1 MSELKLEFIGKQV
14 KDMYGTLMGN
24 VVGIITDTDGS
35 IESVS
40 VDCGDS
46 GLKPLSY
53 EQLLVQG
60 DYVIFI
66 PKWRLDAQKL
76 FRQKNLTLKRI
87 KALQHLVE
95 EDDTMKEDSE
105 IVYVKYEK
113 KLHELEEKEKSINE
127 KLKERL
133 EELNESTKN
142 IKSIL
147 FDAKLQYKSHEIS
160 EETYLQV
167 TRYTKE
173 LMDHINLEKE
183 EINNIKGRLEEQNLQ
198 NLENTLP
205 LPHSIQPEEEDNKKE
220 NSKLST
226 TNTNSVSPTI
236 TNTPTTTTTTNNN
249 KTTSS
254 SSTATVTASNTNNSN
269 SSNASL
275 PLSPTSNDNNTQTKL
290 SYADETD
297 KYKQHASSNNNN
309 NTDHSNQNKDK
320 IEKSKSDNESNWLD
334 HVINN

>member
-1 MSELKLEFIGKQV
+1 MSELKLEFVGKQV

-46 GLKPLSY
+46 GLKQLSY

-87 KALQHLVE
+87 KALQQLVE
-95 EDDTMKEDSE
+95 EDDTMKEDAE
-105 IVYVKYEK
+105 IVYIKYEK

-133 EELNESTKN
+133 DELNGSTKN

-183 EINNIKGRLEEQNLQ
+183 EINNIKGRLEEQNL
-198 NLENTLP
+198 ENTLP
-205 LPHSIQPEEEDNKKE
+205 LPHSIQPEEKE
-220 NSKLST
+220 NEKENTKLST
-226 TNTNSVSPTI
+226 TI
-236 TNTPTTTTTTNNN
+236 TNTPNTSSTTTT
-249 KTTSS
+249 
-254 SSTATVTASNTNNSN
+254 TVTASNTNNSN
-269 SSNASL
+269 TSNTSLPVSSSSN
-275 PLSPTSNDNNTQTKL
+275 DNTQTKP
-290 SYADETD
+290 SYAGETD
-297 KYKQHASSNNNN
+297 KYKQHASYNNNN
-309 NTDHSNQNKDK
+309 NMITQ
-320 IEKSKSDNESNWLD
+320 I
-334 HVINN
+334 

>member
-1 MSELKLEFIGKQV
+1 MSELKLEFVGKQV

-24 VVGIITDTDGS
+24 VVGIITDTDGT

-46 GLKPLSY
+46 GLKQLSY

-87 KALQHLVE
+87 KALQQLVQ
-95 EDDTMKEDSE
+95 EDDSMKEDAE
-105 IVYVKYEK
+105 IVYIKYEK

-133 EELNESTKN
+133 DELNGSTKN

-183 EINNIKGRLEEQNLQ
+183 EINNIKGRLEEQNL
-198 NLENTLP
+198 ENTLP
-205 LPHSIQPEEEDNKKE
+205 LPHSIQPDEKE
-220 NSKLST
+220 NEKENTKLST
-226 TNTNSVSPTI
+226 TIN
-236 TNTPTTTTTTNNN
+236 NTPNTSSTTTT
-249 KTTSS
+249 
-254 SSTATVTASNTNNSN
+254 TVTASNTNNSN
-269 SSNASL
+269 TSNTSL
-275 PLSPTSNDNNTQTKL
+275 PVSSLSNDNTQTKPS

-297 KYKQHASSNNNN
+297 KYKQHASYNNNN
-309 NTDHSNQNKDK
+309 NKDHSNLNKDK
-320 IEKSKSDNESNWLD
+320 IEKSNTDNESIDNESNWLD
-334 HVINN
+334 QVVNN

>member
-1 MSELKLEFIGKQV
+1 MSELKLEFVGKQV

-24 VVGIITDTDGS
+24 VVGVITDTDGS

-46 GLKPLSY
+46 GLKQLSY

-95 EDDTMKEDSE
+95 EDDTMKEDAE

-113 KLHELEEKEKSINE
+113 KLDELEEKEKSINE

-133 EELNESTKN
+133 DELNESTKN

-183 EINNIKGRLEEQNLQ
+183 EINNIKSRLEEQ

-220 NSKLST
+220 KEDPKLST

-236 TNTPTTTTTTNNN
+236 TTTPTN
-249 KTTSS
+249 KTSSS
-254 SSTATVTASNTNNSN
+254 SSTATVTASNTNNST
-269 SSNASL
+269 SSNTSL
-275 PLSPTSNDNNTQTKL
+275 PVSPTSNDNNNTQTKL
-290 SYADETD
+290 SYAEETD
-297 KYKQHASSNNNN
+297 KYKQHASSNNNA
-309 NTDHSNQNKDK
+309 DHSNQNKDK
-320 IEKSKSDNESNWLD
+320 IEKSNTDNESNWLD

>member
-1 MSELKLEFIGKQV
+1 MSELKLEFVGKQV

-24 VVGIITDTDGS
+24 VVGVITDTDGS

-46 GLKPLSY
+46 GLKQLSY

-95 EDDTMKEDSE
+95 EDDTMKEDAE

-113 KLHELEEKEKSINE
+113 KLDELEEKEKSIDE

-183 EINNIKGRLEEQNLQ
+183 EINNIKGRLEEQNL
-198 NLENTLP
+198 ENTLP

-220 NSKLST
+220 KEDPKLST

-236 TNTPTTTTTTNNN
+236 TTTPTN
-249 KTTSS
+249 KTSSS

-275 PLSPTSNDNNTQTKL
+275 PVSPTSNDNNNTQTKL
-290 SYADETD
+290 SYAEETD
-297 KYKQHASSNNNN
+297 KYKQHASSNNNA
-309 NTDHSNQNKDK
+309 DHSNQNKDK
-320 IEKSKSDNESNWLD
+320 IEKSNTDNESNWLD

>member
-1 MSELKLEFIGKQV
+1 MSELKLEFVGKQV

-24 VVGIITDTDGS
+24 VVGVITDTDGS

-40 VDCGDS
+40 VDCGEP
-46 GLKPLSY
+46 GLKQLSY
-53 EQLLVQG
+53 EQLLIQG

-87 KALQHLVE
+87 KALQNLVE
-95 EDDTMKEDSE
+95 EDDTMKEDAE

-133 EELNESTKN
+133 DELNGSTKN

-160 EETYLQV
+160 EETYLLV

-183 EINNIKGRLEEQNLQ
+183 EINNIKSRLKEQ

-205 LPHSIQPEEEDNKKE
+205 LPQAIQPDEEKNEKE
-220 NSKLST
+220 NTKLSS

-236 TNTPTTTTTTNNN
+236 TNTPNTTTTT
-249 KTTSS
+249 
-254 SSTATVTASNTNNSN
+254 AVTASNTNNSN
-269 SSNASL
+269 SSNTSV
-275 PLSPTSNDNNTQTKL
+275 PVFSTSNDKTQTKL
-290 SYADETD
+290 SYAGETD
-297 KYKQHASSNNNN
+297 KHKQHASYN
-309 NTDHSNQNKDK
+309 NTDHSNLNKDK
-320 IEKSKSDNESNWLD
+320 IEKSNTDKEPNWLD
-334 HVINN
+334 HINN

>member
-1 MSELKLEFIGKQV
+1 MSELKLEFVGKQV

-24 VVGIITDTDGS
+24 VVGVITDTDGS

-46 GLKPLSY
+46 GLKQLSY

-95 EDDTMKEDSE
+95 EDDTMKEDAE

-113 KLHELEEKEKSINE
+113 KLDELEEKEKSINE

-183 EINNIKGRLEEQNLQ
+183 EINNIKGRLEEQNL
-198 NLENTLP
+198 ENTLP

-220 NSKLST
+220 KEDPKLST

-236 TNTPTTTTTTNNN
+236 TTTPTN
-249 KTTSS
+249 KTSS
-254 SSTATVTASNTNNSN
+254 SSSSTVTASNTNNST
-269 SSNASL
+269 SSNTSL
-275 PLSPTSNDNNTQTKL
+275 PVSPTSNDNNNTQTKL
-290 SYADETD
+290 SYAEETD
-297 KYKQHASSNNNN
+297 KYKQHASSNNNA
-309 NTDHSNQNKDK
+309 DHSNQNKDK
-320 IEKSKSDNESNWLD
+320 IEKSNTDNESNWLD

>member
-1 MSELKLEFIGKQV
+1 MSELKLEFVGKQV

-24 VVGIITDTDGS
+24 VVGVITDTDGS

-46 GLKPLSY
+46 GLKQLSY

-87 KALQHLVE
+87 KALQQLVE
-95 EDDTMKEDSE
+95 EDDTMKEDAE

-133 EELNESTKN
+133 DELNESTKN

-167 TRYTKE
+167 TKYTKE

-183 EINNIKGRLEEQNLQ
+183 EINNIKSKLEEQ

-205 LPHSIQPEEEDNKKE
+205 LPHSIQPEEEDNEKE
-220 NSKLST
+220 NIKLST
-226 TNTNSVSPTI
+226 SNTNSVSPTI
-236 TNTPTTTTTTNNN
+236 TKTPN
-249 KTTSS
+249 TTSS
-254 SSTATVTASNTNNSN
+254 SSTTVTASNTNNSN
-269 SSNASL
+269 SSNTSL
-275 PLSPTSNDNNTQTKL
+275 PVSSTSTDDNTQTKF

-297 KYKQHASSNNNN
+297 KYKQHATSNNNNN
-309 NTDHSNQNKDK
+309 NTDHSKDK
-320 IEKSKSDNESNWLD
+320 MEKSNTEDESNWLD
-334 HVINN
+334 QVINN

>member
-1 MSELKLEFIGKQV
+1 MSELKLEFVGKQV

-24 VVGIITDTDGS
+24 VIGVITDTDGS

-40 VDCGDS
+40 VDCGEP
-46 GLKPLSY
+46 GLKQLSY

-95 EDDTMKEDSE
+95 EDDTMKEDAE
-105 IVYVKYEK
+105 IVYAKYEK

-133 EELNESTKN
+133 GELNGSTKN

-183 EINNIKGRLEEQNLQ
+183 EINNIKSRLKEQ

-205 LPHSIQPEEEDNKKE
+205 LPQSIQPDGKE
-220 NSKLST
+220 NEKENTKLST

-236 TNTPTTTTTTNNN
+236 TNTPNTTTTTT
-249 KTTSS
+249 
-254 SSTATVTASNTNNSN
+254 TAVTASNTNNSN
-269 SSNASL
+269 SSNTSL
-275 PLSPTSNDNNTQTKL
+275 PVSSTSNDNTQTKL
-290 SYADETD
+290 SYAGETD
-297 KYKQHASSNNNN
+297 KHKQHASSNN
-309 NTDHSNQNKDK
+309 TDHSNLNKDK
-320 IEKSKSDNESNWLD
+320 IEKSNTDNESNWLD

>member
-1 MSELKLEFIGKQV
+1 MSELKLEFVGKQV

-24 VVGIITDTDGS
+24 VVGVITDTDGS

-46 GLKPLSY
+46 GLKQLSY

-95 EDDTMKEDSE
+95 EDDTMKEDAE

-113 KLHELEEKEKSINE
+113 KLDELEEKEKSINE

-183 EINNIKGRLEEQNLQ
+183 EINNIKGRLEEQNL
-198 NLENTLP
+198 ENTLP
-205 LPHSIQPEEEDNKKE
+205 LPHSIQPEEEGNKKE
-220 NSKLST
+220 KEDPKLST

-236 TNTPTTTTTTNNN
+236 TTTPTN
-249 KTTSS
+249 KTSSS

-275 PLSPTSNDNNTQTKL
+275 SVSPTSNDNNNTQTKL
-290 SYADETD
+290 SYAEETD
-297 KYKQHASSNNNN
+297 KYKQHASSNNNA
-309 NTDHSNQNKDK
+309 DHSNQNKDK
-320 IEKSKSDNESNWLD
+320 IEKSNTDNESNWLD

>member
-1 MSELKLEFIGKQV
+1 
-14 KDMYGTLMGN
+14 MYGTLMGN
-24 VVGIITDTDGS
+24 VIGVITDTDGS

-40 VDCGDS
+40 VDCGNS
-46 GLKPLSY
+46 GLKQLSY

-95 EDDTMKEDSE
+95 EDDTMKEDAE

-113 KLHELEEKEKSINE
+113 KLDELEEKEKSINE

-183 EINNIKGRLEEQNLQ
+183 EINNIKGRLEEQNL
-198 NLENTLP
+198 ENTLP
-205 LPHSIQPEEEDNKKE
+205 LPDSIQPEEEDNKKE
-220 NSKLST
+220 KEDPKLST

-236 TNTPTTTTTTNNN
+236 TTIPTN
-249 KTTSS
+249 KTSSS

-275 PLSPTSNDNNTQTKL
+275 PVSPTSNDNNNTQ
-290 SYADETD
+290 TD
-297 KYKQHASSNNNN
+297 KYKQHASSNNNA
-309 NTDHSNQNKDK
+309 DHSNQNKDT
-320 IEKSKSDNESNWLD
+320 IEKSESDNESNWLY

>member
-95 EDDTMKEDSE
+95 EDDTMKEDAE

-127 KLKERL
+127 KLK
-133 EELNESTKN
+133 ESTKN

-183 EINNIKGRLEEQNLQ
+183 EINNIKGRLEEQNL
-198 NLENTLP
+198 ENTLP
-205 LPHSIQPEEEDNKKE
+205 
-220 NSKLST
+220 
-226 TNTNSVSPTI
+226 
-236 TNTPTTTTTTNNN
+236 
-249 KTTSS
+249 
-254 SSTATVTASNTNNSN
+254 
-269 SSNASL
+269 
-275 PLSPTSNDNNTQTKL
+275 
-290 SYADETD
+290 
-297 KYKQHASSNNNN
+297 
-309 NTDHSNQNKDK
+309 
-320 IEKSKSDNESNWLD
+320 
-334 HVINN
+334 

>member
-1 MSELKLEFIGKQV
+1 
-14 KDMYGTLMGN
+14 MYGTLMGN

-46 GLKPLSY
+46 GLKQLSY

-87 KALQHLVE
+87 KALQLLVE
-95 EDDTMKEDSE
+95 EDDSMKEDAE
-105 IVYVKYEK
+105 IVYIKYEK

-133 EELNESTKN
+133 DELNGSTKN

-183 EINNIKGRLEEQNLQ
+183 EINNIKGRLEEQNL
-198 NLENTLP
+198 ENTLP
-205 LPHSIQPEEEDNKKE
+205 LPHSIQPNEKE
-220 NSKLST
+220 NEKENTKLST
-226 TNTNSVSPTI
+226 TIN
-236 TNTPTTTTTTNNN
+236 NTPNTSSTTTT
-249 KTTSS
+249 
-254 SSTATVTASNTNNSN
+254 TVTASNTNNSN
-269 SSNASL
+269 TSNTSLPVSSSSN
-275 PLSPTSNDNNTQTKL
+275 DNTQTKS
-290 SYADETD
+290 SYAGETD
-297 KYKQHASSNNNN
+297 KYKQHASYNNNN
-309 NTDHSNQNKDK
+309 NDHSNLNKDK
-320 IEKSKSDNESNWLD
+320 IEKK
-334 HVINN
+334 

>member
-1 MSELKLEFIGKQV
+1 MSELKLEFVGKQV

-24 VVGIITDTDGS
+24 VVGVITDTDGS

-46 GLKPLSY
+46 GLKQLSY

-95 EDDTMKEDSE
+95 EDDTMKEDAE

-113 KLHELEEKEKSINE
+113 KLDELEEKEKSINE

-183 EINNIKGRLEEQNLQ
+183 EINNIKGRLEEQNL
-198 NLENTLP
+198 ENTLP

-220 NSKLST
+220 KEDPKLST

-236 TNTPTTTTTTNNN
+236 TTTPTN
-249 KTTSS
+249 KTSS
-254 SSTATVTASNTNNSN
+254 SSSSIATVTASNTNNSN

-275 PLSPTSNDNNTQTKL
+275 PVSPTSNDNNNTQTKL
-290 SYADETD
+290 SYAEETD
-297 KYKQHASSNNNN
+297 KYKQHASSNNNA
-309 NTDHSNQNKDK
+309 DHSNQNKDK
-320 IEKSKSDNESNWLD
+320 IEKSNTDNESNWLD

>member
-1 MSELKLEFIGKQV
+1 MSELKLEFVGKQV

-24 VVGIITDTDGS
+24 VIGVITDTDGS

-40 VDCGDS
+40 VDCGNS
-46 GLKPLSY
+46 GLKQLSY

-95 EDDTMKEDSE
+95 EDDTMKEDAE

-113 KLHELEEKEKSINE
+113 KLDELEEKEKSINE

-183 EINNIKGRLEEQNLQ
+183 EINNIKGRLEEQNL
-198 NLENTLP
+198 ENTLP

-220 NSKLST
+220 KENPKLST

-236 TNTPTTTTTTNNN
+236 TTTPTN
-249 KTTSS
+249 KTSSS

-275 PLSPTSNDNNTQTKL
+275 PVSPTSNDNNNNTQTKL
-290 SYADETD
+290 SYAEETD
-297 KYKQHASSNNNN
+297 KYKQHASSNNNA
-309 NTDHSNQNKDK
+309 DHSNQNKDK
-320 IEKSKSDNESNWLD
+320 IEKSNTDNESNWLD

>member
-1 MSELKLEFIGKQV
+1 MSELKLEFVGKQV

-24 VVGIITDTDGS
+24 VIGVITDTDGS

-40 VDCGDS
+40 VDCGNS
-46 GLKPLSY
+46 GLKQLSY

-95 EDDTMKEDSE
+95 EDDTMKEDAE

-113 KLHELEEKEKSINE
+113 KLDELEEKEKSINE

-133 EELNESTKN
+133 DELNESTKN

-183 EINNIKGRLEEQNLQ
+183 EINNIKGRLEEQNL
-198 NLENTLP
+198 ENTLP
-205 LPHSIQPEEEDNKKE
+205 LPDSIQPEEEDNKKE
-220 NSKLST
+220 KEDPKLST

-236 TNTPTTTTTTNNN
+236 TTTPTN
-249 KTTSS
+249 KTSSS

-275 PLSPTSNDNNTQTKL
+275 PVSPTSNDNNNNTQTKL
-290 SYADETD
+290 SYAEETD
-297 KYKQHASSNNNN
+297 KYKQHASSNNNA
-309 NTDHSNQNKDK
+309 DHSNQNKEK
-320 IEKSKSDNESNWLD
+320 IEKSNTDNESNWLD

>member
-1 MSELKLEFIGKQV
+1 MSELKLEFVGKQV

-24 VVGIITDTDGS
+24 VVGVITDTDGS

-46 GLKPLSY
+46 GLKQLSY

-95 EDDTMKEDSE
+95 EDDTMKEDAE

-113 KLHELEEKEKSINE
+113 KLDELEEKEKSINE

-183 EINNIKGRLEEQNLQ
+183 EINNIKGRLEEQNL
-198 NLENTLP
+198 ENTLP

-220 NSKLST
+220 KEDPKLST

-236 TNTPTTTTTTNNN
+236 TTTPTN
-249 KTTSS
+249 KTSSS

-275 PLSPTSNDNNTQTKL
+275 PVSPTSNDNNNTQTKL
-290 SYADETD
+290 SYAEETD
-297 KYKQHASSNNNN
+297 KYKQHASSNNNA
-309 NTDHSNQNKDK
+309 DHSNQNKEK
-320 IEKSKSDNESNWLD
+320 IEKSNTDNESNWLD

>member
-1 MSELKLEFIGKQV
+1 MSELKLEFVGKQV

-46 GLKPLSY
+46 GLKQLSY

-87 KALQHLVE
+87 KALQQLVE
-95 EDDTMKEDSE
+95 EDDTMKEDAE

-133 EELNESTKN
+133 DELNGSTKN

-167 TRYTKE
+167 TSYTKE

-183 EINNIKGRLEEQNLQ
+183 EINNIKGRLEEQNL
-198 NLENTLP
+198 ENTLP
-205 LPHSIQPEEEDNKKE
+205 LPHSIQPEEKE
-220 NSKLST
+220 NEKENTKLST
-226 TNTNSVSPTI
+226 TI
-236 TNTPTTTTTTNNN
+236 TNTPNTSSTTTT
-249 KTTSS
+249 
-254 SSTATVTASNTNNSN
+254 TVTASNTNNSN
-269 SSNASL
+269 TSNTSLPVSSSSN
-275 PLSPTSNDNNTQTKL
+275 DNTQTKP
-290 SYADETD
+290 SYAGETD
-297 KYKQHASSNNNN
+297 KYKQHASYNNNN
-309 NTDHSNQNKDK
+309 K
-320 IEKSKSDNESNWLD
+320 
-334 HVINN
+334 

>member
-1 MSELKLEFIGKQV
+1 MSELKLEFVGKQV

-24 VVGIITDTDGS
+24 VIGVITDTDGS

-40 VDCGDS
+40 VDCGNS
-46 GLKPLSY
+46 GLKQLSY

-95 EDDTMKEDSE
+95 EDDTMKEDAE

-113 KLHELEEKEKSINE
+113 KLDELEEKEKSINE

-183 EINNIKGRLEEQNLQ
+183 EINNIKGRLEEQNL
-198 NLENTLP
+198 ENTLP
-205 LPHSIQPEEEDNKKE
+205 LPDSIQPEEEDNKKE
-220 NSKLST
+220 KEDPKLST

-236 TNTPTTTTTTNNN
+236 TTTPTN
-249 KTTSS
+249 KTSSS

-275 PLSPTSNDNNTQTKL
+275 PVSPTSNDNNNNTQTKL
-290 SYADETD
+290 SYAEETD
-297 KYKQHASSNNNN
+297 KYKQHASSNNNA
-309 NTDHSNQNKDK
+309 DHSNQNKDK
-320 IEKSKSDNESNWLD
+320 IEKSNTDNESNWLD

>member
-1 MSELKLEFIGKQV
+1 MSELKLEFVGKQV

-46 GLKPLSY
+46 GLKQLSY

-87 KALQHLVE
+87 KALQLLVE
-95 EDDTMKEDSE
+95 EDDSMKEDAE
-105 IVYVKYEK
+105 IVYIKYEK

-133 EELNESTKN
+133 DELNGSTKN

-183 EINNIKGRLEEQNLQ
+183 EINNIKGRLEEQNL
-198 NLENTLP
+198 ENTLP
-205 LPHSIQPEEEDNKKE
+205 LPHSIQQEKEDNEKE
-220 NSKLST
+220 NPILSA
-226 TNTNSVSPTI
+226 TI
-236 TNTPTTTTTTNNN
+236 TNTSTTTPNNN
-249 KTTSS
+249 KSSSS

-269 SSNASL
+269 SSNTNTSL
-275 PLSPTSNDNNTQTKL
+275 PLSSTSNDNNTQTKL
-290 SYADETD
+290 SYSEETD
-297 KYKQHASSNNNN
+297 KYKQQTSSNNNN
-309 NTDHSNQNKDK
+309 NADYSNQNKDK
-320 IEKSKSDNESNWLD
+320 IEEKNKSSENEANWLD
-334 HVINN
+334 NVINN

>member
-1 MSELKLEFIGKQV
+1 MSELKLEFVGKQV

-24 VVGIITDTDGS
+24 VVGVITDTDGS

-46 GLKPLSY
+46 GLKQLSY

-95 EDDTMKEDSE
+95 EDDTMKEDAE

-113 KLHELEEKEKSINE
+113 KLDELEEKEKSINE

-183 EINNIKGRLEEQNLQ
+183 EINNIKGRLEEQNL
-198 NLENTLP
+198 ENTLP

-220 NSKLST
+220 KEDPKLST

-236 TNTPTTTTTTNNN
+236 TTTPTN
-249 KTTSS
+249 KTS

-275 PLSPTSNDNNTQTKL
+275 PVSPTSNDNDNNNNTQTKL
-290 SYADETD
+290 SYAEETD
-297 KYKQHASSNNNN
+297 KYKQHASSNNNA
-309 NTDHSNQNKDK
+309 DHSNQNKDK
-320 IEKSKSDNESNWLD
+320 IEKSNTDNESNWLD

>member
-1 MSELKLEFIGKQV
+1 MSELKLEFVGKQV

-46 GLKPLSY
+46 GLKQLSY

-87 KALQHLVE
+87 KALQNLVE
-95 EDDTMKEDSE
+95 EDDTMKEDAE

-113 KLHELEEKEKSINE
+113 KLHQLEEKEKSINE

-183 EINNIKGRLEEQNLQ
+183 EINNIKGRLEEQNL
-198 NLENTLP
+198 ENTLP
-205 LPHSIQPEEEDNKKE
+205 LPHSIQPDKEDNEKE
-220 NSKLST
+220 NPKLS
-226 TNTNSVSPTI
+226 TI
-236 TNTPTTTTTTNNN
+236 TNTPTTTTTTTNN
-249 KTTSS
+249 KTS

-269 SSNASL
+269 SSDTSL
-275 PLSPTSNDNNTQTKL
+275 PLSSTSNDNNTQTKL
-290 SYADETD
+290 SYSDETD

-309 NTDHSNQNKDK
+309 NADYSNQNKDK
-320 IEKSKSDNESNWLD
+320 IEKSEADNESNWLD
-334 HVINN
+334 NVINN

>member
-1 MSELKLEFIGKQV
+1 MSELKLEFVGKQV
-14 KDMYGTLMGN
+14 KDMYGTLMGK
-24 VVGIITDTDGS
+24 VVGVITDTDGS

-46 GLKPLSY
+46 GLKQLSY

-95 EDDTMKEDSE
+95 EDDTMKEDAE

-113 KLHELEEKEKSINE
+113 KLDELEEKEKSINE

-133 EELNESTKN
+133 DELNESTKN

-183 EINNIKGRLEEQNLQ
+183 EINNIKSRLEEQ

-205 LPHSIQPEEEDNKKE
+205 LPHSIQPEEEKDNEKE
-220 NSKLST
+220 NTNLST
-226 TNTNSVSPTI
+226 TNTKPVSPTI
-236 TNTPTTTTTTNNN
+236 TNTPN
-249 KTTSS
+249 TSS
-254 SSTATVTASNTNNSN
+254 LINC
-269 SSNASL
+269 
-275 PLSPTSNDNNTQTKL
+275 DCI
-290 SYADETD
+290 
-297 KYKQHASSNNNN
+297 KYK
-309 NTDHSNQNKDK
+309 
-320 IEKSKSDNESNWLD
+320 
-334 HVINN
+334 

>member
-1 MSELKLEFIGKQV
+1 MSELKLEFVGKQV

-46 GLKPLSY
+46 GLKQLSY

-95 EDDTMKEDSE
+95 EDDTMKEDAE

-113 KLHELEEKEKSINE
+113 KLDELEEKEKSINE

-133 EELNESTKN
+133 DDLNKSTKN

-183 EINNIKGRLEEQNLQ
+183 EINNIKGRLQEQ

-205 LPHSIQPEEEDNKKE
+205 LPHSIQPEKEEKE
-220 NSKLST
+220 NSKIH
-226 TNTNSVSPTI
+226 TNTNSNNPTI
-236 TNTPTTTTTTNNN
+236 TNTPNTTTTT
-249 KTTSS
+249 
-254 SSTATVTASNTNNSN
+254 TVTASNTNNSASS
-269 SSNASL
+269 SSNTSL
-275 PLSPTSNDNNTQTKL
+275 PVSSTSDNIQTKH
-290 SYADETD
+290 SYSAETD
-297 KYKQHASSNNNN
+297 KQHAPSNNANLRSKP
-309 NTDHSNQNKDK
+309 TKDE
-320 IEKSKSDNESNWLD
+320 IEKSTIDNEANWLD
-334 HVINN
+334 QVINN

>member
-1 MSELKLEFIGKQV
+1 MSELKLEFVGKQV

-46 GLKPLSY
+46 GLKQLSY

-87 KALQHLVE
+87 KALQQLVE
-95 EDDTMKEDSE
+95 EDDSMKEDAE
-105 IVYVKYEK
+105 IVYIKYEK

-133 EELNESTKN
+133 DELNGSTKN

-183 EINNIKGRLEEQNLQ
+183 EINNIKGRLEEQNL
-198 NLENTLP
+198 ENTLP
-205 LPHSIQPEEEDNKKE
+205 LPHSIQPEEKE
-220 NSKLST
+220 NEKENTKLST
-226 TNTNSVSPTI
+226 TNKNSVSPTI
-236 TNTPTTTTTTNNN
+236 TNTPNTSSTTTTTV
-249 KTTSS
+249 
-254 SSTATVTASNTNNSN
+254 TATNTNNSN
-269 SSNASL
+269 TPNTNTSLPVSSSSN
-275 PLSPTSNDNNTQTKL
+275 DNTQTKP
-290 SYADETD
+290 SYAGETD
-297 KYKQHASSNNNN
+297 KYKQHTSYHNNSK
-309 NTDHSNQNKDK
+309 DHSNLNKDK
-320 IEKSKSDNESNWLD
+320 IEESNIDNESNWLD
-334 HVINN
+334 QVVNN

>member
-1 MSELKLEFIGKQV
+1 MSELKLEFVGKQV

-24 VVGIITDTDGS
+24 VIGVITDTDGS

-40 VDCGDS
+40 VDCGNS
-46 GLKPLSY
+46 GLKQLSY

-95 EDDTMKEDSE
+95 EDDTMKEDAE

-113 KLHELEEKEKSINE
+113 KLDELEEKEKSINE

-183 EINNIKGRLEEQNLQ
+183 EINNIKGRLEEQNL
-198 NLENTLP
+198 ENTLP
-205 LPHSIQPEEEDNKKE
+205 LPDSIQPEEEDNKKE
-220 NSKLST
+220 KEDPKLST

-236 TNTPTTTTTTNNN
+236 TTTPTN
-249 KTTSS
+249 KTSSS

-275 PLSPTSNDNNTQTKL
+275 PVSPTSNDNDNNNNTQTKL
-290 SYADETD
+290 SYAEETD
-297 KYKQHASSNNNN
+297 KYKQHASSNNNA
-309 NTDHSNQNKDK
+309 DHSNQNKDK
-320 IEKSKSDNESNWLD
+320 IEKSNTDNESNWLD

>member
-1 MSELKLEFIGKQV
+1 MSELKLEFVGKQV

-46 GLKPLSY
+46 GLKQLSY

-87 KALQHLVE
+87 KALQQLVE
-95 EDDTMKEDSE
+95 EDDTMKDDAE

-113 KLHELEEKEKSINE
+113 KLDELEEKEKSINE

-133 EELNESTKN
+133 DELNKSTKN

-147 FDAKLQYKSHEIS
+147 FDAKLQYKSHEIP

-167 TRYTKE
+167 TRYTKD

-183 EINNIKGRLEEQNLQ
+183 EINNIKGRLEEQNL
-198 NLENTLP
+198 ENTLP
-205 LPHSIQPEEEDNKKE
+205 LPHSIQSEEEKKE
-220 NSKLST
+220 NSKIY
-226 TNTNSVSPTI
+226 TNTNSINPTI
-236 TNTPTTTTTTNNN
+236 NNTPA
-249 KTTSS
+249 KTT
-254 SSTATVTASNTNNSN
+254 TVTASNTNNSN

-275 PLSPTSNDNNTQTKL
+275 PVSSSTSDNIQTKS
-290 SYADETD
+290 SYSAETE
-297 KYKQHASSNNNN
+297 KYKHSIPSNSANLDSKP
-309 NTDHSNQNKDK
+309 TKDD
-320 IEKSKSDNESNWLD
+320 IEKRTTDNEANWLD
-334 HVINN
+334 QVINN

>member
-24 VVGIITDTDGS
+24 VVGVITDTDGS

-46 GLKPLSY
+46 GLKQLSY

-95 EDDTMKEDSE
+95 EDDTMKEDAE

-113 KLHELEEKEKSINE
+113 KLNELEEKEKSINE

-133 EELNESTKN
+133 DELNESTKN

-183 EINNIKGRLEEQNLQ
+183 EINNIKSKLEEQ

-205 LPHSIQPEEEDNKKE
+205 LPHSIQPEEEDNEKE
-220 NSKLST
+220 NIKLST
-226 TNTNSVSPTI
+226 SNTNSVSPTI
-236 TNTPTTTTTTNNN
+236 TKTPN
-249 KTTSS
+249 TTSS
-254 SSTATVTASNTNNSN
+254 SSTTVTASNTNNSN
-269 SSNASL
+269 SSNTSL
-275 PLSPTSNDNNTQTKL
+275 PVSSTSNDDNTQTKF
-290 SYADETD
+290 SYAGETD
-297 KYKQHASSNNNN
+297 KYKQHASSNNNDA
-309 NTDHSNQNKDK
+309 DHSKDK
-320 IEKSKSDNESNWLD
+320 MEKSNTEDESNWLD
-334 HVINN
+334 QVINN

>member
-1 MSELKLEFIGKQV
+1 MSELKLEFVGKQV

-24 VVGIITDTDGS
+24 VIGVITDTDGS

-40 VDCGDS
+40 VDCGNS
-46 GLKPLSY
+46 GLKQLSY

-95 EDDTMKEDSE
+95 EDDTMKEDAE

-113 KLHELEEKEKSINE
+113 KLDELEEKEKSINE

-183 EINNIKGRLEEQNLQ
+183 EINNIKGRLEEQNL
-198 NLENTLP
+198 ENTLP
-205 LPHSIQPEEEDNKKE
+205 LPHSIQPEEEGNKKE
-220 NSKLST
+220 KEDPKLST

-236 TNTPTTTTTTNNN
+236 TTTPTN
-249 KTTSS
+249 KTSS
-254 SSTATVTASNTNNSN
+254 SSSTTATVTASNTNNST

-275 PLSPTSNDNNTQTKL
+275 PVSPTSNDNNNNTQTKL

-297 KYKQHASSNNNN
+297 KYKQHASSNNNA
-309 NTDHSNQNKDK
+309 DHSNQNKEK
-320 IEKSKSDNESNWLD
+320 IEKSNADNESNWLD

>member
-95 EDDTMKEDSE
+95 EDDTMKEDAE

-113 KLHELEEKEKSINE
+113 KLDEIEEKEKSINE

-183 EINNIKGRLEEQNLQ
+183 EINNIKGRLEEQNL
-198 NLENTLP
+198 ENTLP
-205 LPHSIQPEEEDNKKE
+205 LPDSIQPEEEDNKKE
-220 NSKLST
+220 KEDPKLST

-236 TNTPTTTTTTNNN
+236 TTTPTN
-249 KTTSS
+249 KTSSS

-275 PLSPTSNDNNTQTKL
+275 PVSPTSNDNNNNTQTKL
-290 SYADETD
+290 SYAEETD
-297 KYKQHASSNNNN
+297 KYKQHASSNNNA
-309 NTDHSNQNKDK
+309 DHSNQNKDK
-320 IEKSKSDNESNWLD
+320 IEKSNTDNESNWLD

>member
-1 MSELKLEFIGKQV
+1 MSELKLEFVGKQV

-46 GLKPLSY
+46 GLKQLSY

-95 EDDTMKEDSE
+95 EDDTMKEDAE

-113 KLHELEEKEKSINE
+113 KLDELEEKEKSINE

-133 EELNESTKN
+133 DELNESTKN

-183 EINNIKGRLEEQNLQ
+183 EINNIKSRLEEQ

-205 LPHSIQPEEEDNKKE
+205 LPHSIQPEEEKDNEKE
-220 NSKLST
+220 NTNLST
-226 TNTNSVSPTI
+226 TNTKPVSPTI
-236 TNTPTTTTTTNNN
+236 TNTPN
-249 KTTSS
+249 TSS
-254 SSTATVTASNTNNSN
+254 STVTASNTNNSN
-269 SSNASL
+269 SSNTSL
-275 PLSPTSNDNNTQTKL
+275 PVSSTSNDNTQTKL
-290 SYADETD
+290 TYAGETD
-297 KYKQHASSNNNN
+297 KYKQHASSNNNDDDDA
-309 NTDHSNQNKDK
+309 DHSNINKDK
-320 IEKSKSDNESNWLD
+320 IEKSDTDNESNWLD
-334 HVINN
+334 QVINN

>member
-1 MSELKLEFIGKQV
+1 MSELKLEFVGKQV

-46 GLKPLSY
+46 GLKQLSY

-95 EDDTMKEDSE
+95 EDDTMKEDAE

-127 KLKERL
+127 QLKERL
-133 EELNESTKN
+133 DDLNRSTKN

-147 FDAKLQYKSHEIS
+147 FDSKLQYKSHEIS

-183 EINNIKGRLEEQNLQ
+183 EINNIKGRLEEQNL
-198 NLENTLP
+198 ENTLP
-205 LPHSIQPEEEDNKKE
+205 LPHSIQPEEEEKE
-220 NSKLST
+220 NSKIYA
-226 TNTNSVSPTI
+226 NTNSVNPTI
-236 TNTPTTTTTTNNN
+236 TNTPNTTTTT
-249 KTTSS
+249 
-254 SSTATVTASNTNNSN
+254 TVTASNTNSSN
-269 SSNASL
+269 SSNPSL
-275 PLSPTSNDNNTQTKL
+275 PVSSTSDNIQTKH
-290 SYADETD
+290 SYSAETD
-297 KYKQHASSNNNN
+297 KYKQHVPPSNNADLSKP
-309 NTDHSNQNKDK
+309 TKDK
-320 IEKSKSDNESNWLD
+320 IEKSTTDNESNWLD
-334 HVINN
+334 QVINN

>member
-1 MSELKLEFIGKQV
+1 MSELKLEFVGKQV

-24 VVGIITDTDGS
+24 VIGVITDTDGS

-40 VDCGDS
+40 VDCGNS
-46 GLKPLSY
+46 GLKQLSY

-95 EDDTMKEDSE
+95 EDDTMKEDAE

-113 KLHELEEKEKSINE
+113 KLDELEEKEKSINE

-183 EINNIKGRLEEQNLQ
+183 EINNIKGRLEEQNL
-198 NLENTLP
+198 ENTLP
-205 LPHSIQPEEEDNKKE
+205 LPDSIQPEEEDNKKE
-220 NSKLST
+220 KEDPKLST

-236 TNTPTTTTTTNNN
+236 TTTPTN
-249 KTTSS
+249 KTSSS

-275 PLSPTSNDNNTQTKL
+275 PVSPTSNDNNNTQTKL
-290 SYADETD
+290 SYAEETD
-297 KYKQHASSNNNN
+297 KYKQHASSNNNA
-309 NTDHSNQNKDK
+309 DHSNQNKDK
-320 IEKSKSDNESNWLD
+320 IEKSNTDNESNWLD

>member
-1 MSELKLEFIGKQV
+1 MSELKLEFVGKQV

-46 GLKPLSY
+46 GLKQLSY

-87 KALQHLVE
+87 KALQLLVE
-95 EDDTMKEDSE
+95 EDDSMKEDAE
-105 IVYVKYEK
+105 IVYIKYEK

-133 EELNESTKN
+133 DELNGSTKN

-183 EINNIKGRLEEQNLQ
+183 EINNIKGRLEEQNL
-198 NLENTLP
+198 ENTLP
-205 LPHSIQPEEEDNKKE
+205 LPHSIQPNEKE
-220 NSKLST
+220 NEKENTKLST
-226 TNTNSVSPTI
+226 TIN
-236 TNTPTTTTTTNNN
+236 NTPNTSSTTTT
-249 KTTSS
+249 
-254 SSTATVTASNTNNSN
+254 TVTASNTNNSN
-269 SSNASL
+269 TSNTSLPVSSSSN
-275 PLSPTSNDNNTQTKL
+275 DNTQTKS
-290 SYADETD
+290 SYAGETD
-297 KYKQHASSNNNN
+297 KYKQHASYNNNN
-309 NTDHSNQNKDK
+309 NNDHSNLNKDK
-320 IEKSKSDNESNWLD
+320 IEKSNTDNESIDNESNWLD
-334 HVINN
+334 QVVNN

>member
-1 MSELKLEFIGKQV
+1 MSELKLEFVGKQV

-46 GLKPLSY
+46 GLKQLSY

-95 EDDTMKEDSE
+95 EDDTMKEDAE

-127 KLKERL
+127 QLKERL
-133 EELNESTKN
+133 DDLNRSTKN
-142 IKSIL
+142 IKSVL
-147 FDAKLQYKSHEIS
+147 FDSKLQYKSHEIS

-173 LMDHINLEKE
+173 LMDHISLEKE
-183 EINNIKGRLEEQNLQ
+183 EINNIKGRLEEQNL
-198 NLENTLP
+198 ENTLP
-205 LPHSIQPEEEDNKKE
+205 LPHSIQPAEEEKE
-220 NSKLST
+220 NSKIY
-226 TNTNSVSPTI
+226 TNTNSINPTI
-236 TNTPTTTTTTNNN
+236 TTTPKTTTTTT
-249 KTTSS
+249 T
-254 SSTATVTASNTNNSN
+254 TVTASNTNNSN
-269 SSNASL
+269 SSNTSL
-275 PLSPTSNDNNTQTKL
+275 PVSSTSDNIQTKH
-290 SYADETD
+290 SYSAETD
-297 KYKQHASSNNNN
+297 KYKQHVPPSNNADLSKP
-309 NTDHSNQNKDK
+309 TKDK
-320 IEKSKSDNESNWLD
+320 IEKSTTDNESNWLD
-334 HVINN
+334 QVINN

>member
-1 MSELKLEFIGKQV
+1 MSELKLEFVGKQV

-24 VVGIITDTDGS
+24 VVGVITDTDGS

-46 GLKPLSY
+46 GLKQLSY

-95 EDDTMKEDSE
+95 EDDTMKEDAE

-113 KLHELEEKEKSINE
+113 KLDELEEKEKSINE

-183 EINNIKGRLEEQNLQ
+183 EINNIKGRLEEQNL
-198 NLENTLP
+198 ENTLP

-220 NSKLST
+220 KEDPKLST
-226 TNTNSVSPTI
+226 TNTNSVSPPI
-236 TNTPTTTTTTNNN
+236 TTTPTN
-249 KTTSS
+249 KTSS
-254 SSTATVTASNTNNSN
+254 STTATVTASNTNNSN

-275 PLSPTSNDNNTQTKL
+275 PVSPTSNDNNNTQTKL
-290 SYADETD
+290 SYAEETD
-297 KYKQHASSNNNN
+297 KYKQHASSNNNA
-309 NTDHSNQNKDK
+309 DHSNQNKDK
-320 IEKSKSDNESNWLD
+320 IEKSNTDNESNWLD

>member
-1 MSELKLEFIGKQV
+1 MSELKLEFVGKQV

-46 GLKPLSY
+46 GLKQLSY

-87 KALQHLVE
+87 KALQQLVE
-95 EDDTMKEDSE
+95 EDDTMKEDAE
-105 IVYVKYEK
+105 IVYIKYEK

-133 EELNESTKN
+133 DELNGSTKN

-167 TRYTKE
+167 TSYTKE

-183 EINNIKGRLEEQNLQ
+183 EINNIKGRLEEQNL
-198 NLENTLP
+198 ENTLP
-205 LPHSIQPEEEDNKKE
+205 LPHSIQPEEKE
-220 NSKLST
+220 NEKENTKLST
-226 TNTNSVSPTI
+226 TNKNSVSPTI
-236 TNTPTTTTTTNNN
+236 TNTPNTSSTTTT
-249 KTTSS
+249 
-254 SSTATVTASNTNNSN
+254 TVTASNTNNSN
-269 SSNASL
+269 TSNTNTSLPVSSSSN
-275 PLSPTSNDNNTQTKL
+275 DNTQTKP
-290 SYADETD
+290 SYAGETD
-297 KYKQHASSNNNN
+297 KYKQHASYHNNSK
-309 NTDHSNQNKDK
+309 DHSNPNKDK
-320 IEKSKSDNESNWLD
+320 IEESNIDNESNWLD
-334 HVINN
+334 QVVNN